1 MAQNNGSVKFQIP
14 LFCGDNYE
22 YWSVK
27 MRTLF
32 ISQDLWML
40 VSAGYTEPADQAAYT
55 LLSVDQKN
63 ELKENRKKDAKALF
77 LLQTGV
83 DNSVFPKIAE
93 CGSSHIAWETLE
105 KAYKGSVKVKI
116 VKLQMLRRDFESLS
130 MKESENVE
138 FFITRVQN
146 IVNAI
151 HAHGEILE
159 DRKIVEKVLRSL
171 PKKFDPITIAIEESR
186 DLSQLTLT
194 DLFGSLQVHEDRLKK
209 NEETFDQAFQS
220 KLKVDEKK
228 KQFSAAM
235 TEASTP
241 SFRGGRGRGRGR
253 GRGGRG
259 RGRSSSSG
267 RGIFH
272 CTYCNKDGHLESYCF
287 KKKRDTS
294 QAANFSKEEGETSQ
308 TLFLTTNCL
317 QAKDD
322 LAWYLDSGCSN
333 HMTGNKSLFV
343 KLDESVKGK
352 VNFGND
358 NETDIMGKGTLA
370 IKVKNGG
377 VIYVQDTLFVP
388 GLKHNLIS
396 IGQLNSKNYKT
407 VFEGK
412 FCRIFNNDALVAEI
426 PMTENRMFLL
436 RMESNV
442 TCLKASVDVSWLW
455 HKRLGHLNFGSLF
468 MLQKK
473 NLVRGLSSF
482 TNPDNKLCEGCVIG
496 KQHRDSFP
504 SHQFRAAEPLAL
516 VHADICG
523 PMQTLSLAQN
533 KYFLLFVDDF
543 SRMSWVYFLRE
554 KSQAFSF
561 FQKFKAHVEKESE
574 FYLKVL
580 RTDRGGEF
588 TSNDFKDFCSSHGIK
603 KELTTSYTPQQNGI
617 AERRN
622 RTIVEMA
629 RCMLKAM
636 SLPNIYWADAVHSA
650 VYILNRTPT
659 KVVKNSTPYE
669 AWFCRKPT
677 LSHLK
682 IFGSTCYVHIPSKL
696 RQKLDGKSVKC
707 IFIGYS
713 DESKAY
719 RCYDPLTEKLYV
731 SRDVIF
737 DEGGVYFKDESKGN
751 LVTPYIENLIPDDND
766 SSKYPSTMTISGSST
781 RGSPSLV
788 PSSPSTSSPVDTQAE
803 SPTSPPRKTRSLK
816 EIYETSRYAND
827 HFAFVSSANVEPVN
841 FKEACLAEP
850 WLKAMED
857 EMSQIQKNDTWEL
870 VELPHGRSSIGVKWI
885 YKLKLKIDG
894 SILKHKARL
903 VAKGYVQ
910 QEGIDYEETFAPV
923 ARMETVRIFLSIA
936 SQLNLTVYQMDVKSA
951 FLNGYLKE
959 EVYVEQPQGFI
970 VEGKEDKVYRLKKAL
985 YGLKQAPRAW
995 YSRIDKYLHDHGF
1008 IKCSCESVV
1017 YKKVIG
1023 SNFVIFCLY
1032 VDDIIFM
1039 GTSISLVK
1047 EFKEEMKSE
1056 FEMSDMG
1063 EMQYFLGLQIRQTAA
1078 GISICQTKYV
1088 EDMLRRFNMQNCK
1101 AVSTPLVVGS
1111 KLMKVDESPLC
1122 DATLYRSMVGSL
1134 MYLTTTRPDIMF
1146 SVSLVARFMNQPHE
1160 SHWQAAKR
1168 ILRYVSGTRFFGLFY
1183 NATNDINVIAYTDAD
1198 WAGSLDD
1205 RRSTSGYAF
1214 LFGGNLVSW
1223 SSKKQPTVALSTAEA
1238 EYIAA
1243 SSTSTQAIWM
1253 ARLLEEL
1260 GMEIGKPIKVYCD
1273 NQSTISMT
1281 KNPVFHN
1288 RTKHIDIRH
1297 HFIRELVQQEFL
1309 FFEFCKS
1316 EDQLADIFTKALP
1329 KDRLETLRSQLGILK
1344 LDIKGEIE
1352 GINA

>member
-1 MAQNNGSVKFQIP
+1 LVSEQFVVDLQFVVVCSQKKETMAQNNNSVQYQIP
-14 LFCGDNYE
+14 LFCGENYE

-27 MRTLF
+27 MRTLL

-40 VSAGYTEPADQAAYT
+40 VSAGYTEPTDQAAYNA
-55 LLSVDQKN
+55 LSVDQKI
-63 ELKENRKKDAKALF
+63 ELKENRKRDAKALF

-83 DNSVFPKIAE
+83 DSSVFPKIAE
-93 CGSSHIAWETLE
+93 CGISHNAWETLE
-105 KAYKGSVKVKI
+105 KSYKGSVKVKV

-146 IVNAI
+146 IVNVI

-209 NEETFDQAFQS
+209 NEEPFDQAFQS

-228 KQFSAAM
+228 KQFSTAM

-241 SFRGGRGRGRGR
+241 FFRGGRGHGRGR

-259 RGRSSSSG
+259 RGRSNSSG

-272 CTYCNKDGHLESYCF
+272 CSYCNKDGHLESYCF

-294 QAANFSKEEGETSQ
+294 QANFSKEEGEISQ
-308 TLFLTTNCL
+308 TLFLTSNFL
-317 QAKDD
+317 EAKDD
-322 LAWYLDSGCSN
+322 FTWYLDSGCSN

-358 NETDIMGKGTLA
+358 NEADIMGKGTLA

-377 VIYVQDTLFVP
+377 VMYVQDTLFVP
-388 GLKHNLIS
+388 GLRHNLIS
-396 IGQLNSKNYKT
+396 IGQLNSKNYKI
-407 VFEGK
+407 VFEGR
-412 FCRIFNNDALVAEI
+412 FCRIFNNTALVVEV
-426 PMTENRMFLL
+426 PMTKNRMFLM

-455 HKRLGHLNFGSLF
+455 HKRLGHLNFGSLS

-482 TNPDNKLCEGCVIG
+482 TNPGNKLCEGCVIG

-504 SHQFRAAEPLAL
+504 FHQFREAEPLAL

-523 PMQTLSLAQN
+523 PMQTLSLAEN

-543 SRMSWVYFLRE
+543 SRMSWVYFLSE

-561 FQKFKAHVEKESE
+561 FQKFKALVEKQSGY
-574 FYLKVL
+574 YLKVL

-588 TSNDFKDFCSSHGIK
+588 TSDEFKEFCNLHGIK
-603 KELTTSYTPQQNGI
+603 KELTTAYTPQQNGV
-617 AERRN
+617 AERKN

-629 RCMLKAM
+629 RCMLKEK
-636 SLPNIYWADAVHSA
+636 SLSNMYWADAVHTTA
-650 VYILNRTPT
+650 YILNRSPT
-659 KVVKNSTPYE
+659 KMVKNSTPYE

-677 LSHLK
+677 ISHLK
-682 IFGSTCYVHIPSKL
+682 IFGSACFVHIPAQQ

-713 DESKAY
+713 EEIKAY
-719 RCYDPLTEKLYV
+719 RCFDPLTNKLYV

-737 DEGGVYFKDESKGN
+737 DEGGVYQKNEGEDKE
-751 LVTPYIENLIPDDND
+751 LTPHIENLIFDNND
-766 SSKYPSTMTISGSST
+766 QSLQPSVV
-781 RGSPSLV
+781 RNAGSPSRSS
-788 PSSPSTSSPVDTQAE
+788 PSNSSSSSPSTGSQVDTQTTPP
-803 SPTSPPRKTRSLK
+803 SSPPRKTRSLK

-827 HFAFVSSANVEPVN
+827 HFSLVSSANVEPVN
-841 FKEACLAEP
+841 FKEACFVEP
-850 WLKAMED
+850 WVQAMED

-870 VELPHGRSSIGVKWI
+870 VELPHGKSSIGVKWI
-885 YKLKLKIDG
+885 YKLKYNMDG
-894 SILKHKARL
+894 SISKHKARL

-910 QEGIDYEETFAPV
+910 QEGIDYEETFSPV
-923 ARMETVRIFLSIA
+923 ARLETVRTFLSIA
-936 SQLNLTVYQMDVKSA
+936 SQLKLKVYQMDVKSA

-1008 IKCSCESVV
+1008 VKCSSESAV

-1023 SNFVIFCLY
+1023 SDFIILCLY
-1032 VDDIIFM
+1032 VDDLIFM

-1056 FEMSDMG
+1056 FEMSDLG
-1063 EMQYFLGLQIRQTAA
+1063 EMQYFLGMQIRQTTE

-1101 AVSTPLVVGS
+1101 VVSTPLVVGR
-1111 KLMKVDESPLC
+1111 KLMKEDESSLC

-1160 SHWQAAKR
+1160 SHWQA
-1168 ILRYVSGTRFFGLFY
+1168 S
-1183 NATNDINVIAYTDAD
+1183 
-1198 WAGSLDD
+1198 
-1205 RRSTSGYAF
+1205 
-1214 LFGGNLVSW
+1214 
-1223 SSKKQPTVALSTAEA
+1223 
-1238 EYIAA
+1238 
-1243 SSTSTQAIWM
+1243 
-1253 ARLLEEL
+1253 
-1260 GMEIGKPIKVYCD
+1260 
-1273 NQSTISMT
+1273 
-1281 KNPVFHN
+1281 
-1288 RTKHIDIRH
+1288 
-1297 HFIRELVQQEFL
+1297 
-1309 FFEFCKS
+1309 
-1316 EDQLADIFTKALP
+1316 
-1329 KDRLETLRSQLGILK
+1329 
-1344 LDIKGEIE
+1344 
-1352 GINA
+1352 